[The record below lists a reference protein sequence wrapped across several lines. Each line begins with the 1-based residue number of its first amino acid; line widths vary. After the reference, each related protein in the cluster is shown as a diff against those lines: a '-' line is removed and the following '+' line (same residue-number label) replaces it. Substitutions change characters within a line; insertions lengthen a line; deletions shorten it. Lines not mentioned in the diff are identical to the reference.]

1 MRRLSQSVVRSIRI
15 SVHLDKIIQD
25 IAQLEERTVS
35 NIIQRFLND
44 GVNNYLKDRPEFY
57 DELKDLNLTEKQRLI
72 NQLNYELGNEE

>member
-44 GVNNYLKDRPEFY
+44 GVDNYLKNRPEFY
-57 DELKDLNLTEKQRLI
+57 DELKDLNLIEKKRLI